1 MSEYD
6 NAVNKRRAH
15 NSASASS
22 NTSILDWAK
31 EGVNLVSHYTGVAKD
46 VVKDQLEKVAPSDP
60 EARIQKEVVSK
71 VNRDELIQ
79 QFESAGRAFGSKVA
93 TAAGTTGSA
102 AWAFLKSATGQI
114 STEAKTRL
122 ESLDQEANEDVNP
135 FDDPTPPVVDGDYTE
150 TT

>member
-6 NAVNKRRAH
+6 NAINKRKAH
-15 NSASASS
+15 NASASN

-102 AWAFLKSATGQI
+102 AWAFLKSASGQI
-114 STEAKTRL
+114 STEAKARL
-122 ESLDQEANEDVNP
+122 ETLDDTADEETISY
-135 FDDPTPPVVDGDYTE
+135 DDSTPPIVDGEYTE
-150 TT
+150 ST

>member
-15 NSASASS
+15 KSANVA

-79 QFESAGRAFGSKVA
+79 QF
-93 TAAGTTGSA
+93 
-102 AWAFLKSATGQI
+102 
-114 STEAKTRL
+114 
-122 ESLDQEANEDVNP
+122 
-135 FDDPTPPVVDGDYTE
+135 
-150 TT
+150 

>member
-15 NSASASS
+15 KSASVG

-31 EGVNLVSHYTGVAKD
+31 EGVNLVSHYTNVAKD

-60 EARIQKEVVSK
+60 EARIQKEIVSK

-114 STEAKTRL
+114 STEAKKRL
-122 ESLDQEANEDVNP
+122 EMLDDAADKGTNP
-135 FDDPTPPVVDGDYTE
+135 IEDPTPPIVAGEYTDS
-150 TT
+150 T

>member
-6 NAVNKRRAH
+6 NAINKRRAH
-15 NSASASS
+15 KSASIA

-102 AWAFLKSATGQI
+102 AWAFLKSASGQI
-114 STEAKTRL
+114 STEAKARL
-122 ESLDQEANEDVNP
+122 ETLDDTADEETISY
-135 FDDPTPPVVDGDYTE
+135 DDSTPPIVDGEYTE
-150 TT
+150 ST